1 MSILQ
6 DIYDYIK
13 TGETDTENF
22 GLEIEHFILDT
33 VIQISVHMNLGISEA
48 FTSDSIKF
56 VADMVHTGHLC
67 TVFCGFYC

>member
-33 VIQISVHMNLGISEA
+33 VI
-48 FTSDSIKF
+48 
-56 VADMVHTGHLC
+56 
-67 TVFCGFYC
+67 